1 MMNDVVAVKERA
13 EKGVKIELHN
23 FFVVENLGMQ
33 YPTEKSKRK
42 KRYVVVQ
49 CKLCGLEYTGEYQL
63 FSSRHKVCKCESKKG
78 KNAAKNKKSFKVN
91 DIVHNL
97 RIIEDLGTKKPT
109 ETSKYKIRFVR
120 VECVKCGLHIEGRY
134 PKFREGLKICPCSSR
149 KGEIKFT
156 CKNRRRIMKIWHGM
170 KHRCYS
176 PESDCFDRYGGIG
189 VGICDQWIDDFESFY
204 NWSLTHGYDPLLSI
218 DRIDSAKSYSPD
230 NCRWA
235 DAKTQ
240 NRNRKNTLDIK
251 DVKEIK
257 RMLLDGDSC
266 RTIADKFNTPIKRIF
281 YIRSG
286 HTWKDI

>member
-1 MMNDVVAVKERA
+1 MMKDDIAVKTGA
-13 EKGVKIELHN
+13 WKGIQLEFHN
-23 FFVVENLGMQ
+23 LLVVENLGMQ
-33 YPTEKSKRK
+33 YQTEKSKRK
-42 KRYVVVQ
+42 KRYVTVR
-49 CKLCGLEYTGEYQL
+49 CNLCGLECTGQYQL
-63 FSSRHKVCKCESKKG
+63 FRSRDKVCKCESRKRTCGVNQKD
-78 KNAAKNKKSFKVN
+78 FRVN
-91 DIVHNL
+91 DIIHNL
-97 RIIEDLGTKKPT
+97 KIIEDLGPRRPT

-134 PKFREGLKICPCSSR
+134 PKFREGLKVCPCSNR

-156 CKNRRRIMKIWHGM
+156 CKHRLRIMRIWHGM
-170 KHRCYS
+170 KYRCYN

-286 HTWKDI
+286 HTWADI